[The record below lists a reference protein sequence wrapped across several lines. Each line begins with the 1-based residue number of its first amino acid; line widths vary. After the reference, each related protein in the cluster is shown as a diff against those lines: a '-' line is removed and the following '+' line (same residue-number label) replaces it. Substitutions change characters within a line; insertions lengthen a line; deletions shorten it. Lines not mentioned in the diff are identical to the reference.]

1 MAQISCII
9 LTVGSDI
16 KCLKKLVESEA
27 ELVKNNSFSVCPV
40 SSLLRTLSSLNIALL
55 TTN

>member
-27 ELVKNNSFSVCPV
+27 ELVKNNSFSVRPV